1 MCFCWIYIHDLR
13 FVVVS
18 FFAAL
23 YSMRACDLNSLEMS
37 DGSFKM
43 WSWSFEGSFF
53 IASSSFRFNSFVLVP
68 TVLIFMFIFRITYT
82 HITLSLYIYTC
93 IILVK
98 KYLKIIL
105 SNPCIQCIDANPRI
119 CRLAHI
125 WLRLNPIAPGPSLS
139 FGPGTWLR
147 LKQITTVAPLRS
159 FKELLKQCKNSL
171 KKSCNDQKLEEAIV
185 VATVSVA
192 VFSCS

>member
-1 MCFCWIYIHDLR
+1 MAEMIWIGDDRCVFAGSRWSKICCW
-13 FVVVS
+13 FV
-18 FFAAL
+18 FAAL

-43 WSWSFEGSFF
+43 WSWSFEDSFF

-68 TVLIFMFIFRITYT
+68 TVLICMFIFRITYT

-105 SNPCIQCIDANPRI
+105 SNPCIQCIDATPRI
-119 CRLAHI
+119 CRLAHSAF
-125 WLRLNPIAPGPSLS
+125 LAEVESDC
-139 FGPGTWLR
+139 T
-147 LKQITTVAPLRS
+147 RS
-159 FKELLKQCKNSL
+159 KP
-171 KKSCNDQKLEEAIV
+171 
-185 VATVSVA
+185 
-192 VFSCS
+192 

>member
-1 MCFCWIYIHDLR
+1 MIDVFLLEIDLDDLR

-93 IILVK
+93 IILILVK

-105 SNPCIQCIDANPRI
+105 SNPCIQCIDATPRI
-119 CRLAHI
+119 CRQAFRISGWGWIRLHQVQALAFGQELDSV
-125 WLRLNPIAPGPSLS
+125 WNKSLPFLPWGLLR
-139 FGPGTWLR
+139 
-147 LKQITTVAPLRS
+147 
-159 FKELLKQCKNSL
+159 NS
-171 KKSCNDQKLEEAIV
+171 
-185 VATVSVA
+185 
-192 VFSCS
+192 